1 MNQRMTNYSRRKF
14 IKQLGAGMLI
24 FPILPRWDKATNLRS
39 GKKLGIALVGLGY
52 YSTYELAPAFMETQ
66 NCALAGIVT
75 GTPDKAVRWQERYKI
90 PDKNIYNYQN
100 FDKIIDNDDIDVVY
114 IVLPNSMHH
123 EFTIRA
129 AKAGKHVFCEKPMAL
144 SEKECHEMIDSCR
157 HSGVRL
163 FIGYRLHSD
172 PFHQAAMKFR
182 TARGGHL
189 QAMDSAFAFK
199 IGDPAQWRLKK
210 SLAGG
215 GALMDLGIYCV
226 QASRYC
232 TGAEPIAV
240 KANEEKTD
248 PVKFAEVEETMRM
261 QLEFPDGFTA
271 TAMCSY
277 NLDGNHLKL
286 TSEKEWF
293 ELQSAFS
300 YSGISGRTNNGTLD
314 ILPVNQQA
322 VQMDSFSRCIIEGLP
337 SDAGGKEGLNDLRVI
352 EALYRSVV
360 IGTKVEVRK
369 D

>member
-1 MNQRMTNYSRRKF
+1 MTNYSRRKF
-14 IKQLGAGMLI
+14 ILQLGTGMLAL
-24 FPILPRWDKATNLRS
+24 PILPRLHKAANLLS
-39 GKKLGIALVGLGY
+39 DKKLGIALVGLGN
-52 YSTYELAPAFMETQ
+52 YSTYELAPALMETQ
-66 NCALAGIVT
+66 NCKLAGIVT
-75 GTPDKAVRWQERYKI
+75 GTPEKAVRWKDRYKI

-100 FDKIIDNDDIDVVY
+100 FDKIIDNNDIDVVY

-129 AKAGKHVFCEKPMAL
+129 AKAGKHVICEKPMAV
-144 SEKECHEMIDSCR
+144 SVKECHEMIDSCR
-157 HSGVRL
+157 NSGVRL
-163 FIGYRLHSD
+163 FIGYRLHFD
-172 PFHQAAMKFR
+172 PFHKAAMKFR
-182 TARGGHL
+182 TEQGGHL
-189 QAMDSAFAFK
+189 QTMDSAFAFR

-215 GALMDLGIYCV
+215 GALMDLGIYCI

-240 KANEEKTD
+240 KAIVEKTD
-248 PVKFAEVEETMRM
+248 SVKFAEVEETMRI
-261 QLEFPDGFTA
+261 QFEFPDSVAA

-277 NLDGNHLKL
+277 NLYENHLKL

-300 YSGISGRTNNGTLD
+300 YGGIRGLTNKGKLD

-322 VQMDSFSRCIIEGLP
+322 LQMDGFSRCIINGLP
-337 SDAGGKEGLNDLRVI
+337 SDAEGKEGLNDLRVI
-352 EALYRSVV
+352 EALYMSVAT
-360 IGTKVEVRK
+360 GKKVEVRK

>member
-1 MNQRMTNYSRRKF
+1 MGT
-14 IKQLGAGMLI
+14 GMMMLPI
-24 FPILPRWDKATNLRS
+24 FPRWHRAADLRS

-52 YSTYELAPAFMETQ
+52 YSTYELAPALMETQ
-66 NCALAGIVT
+66 NCTLAGIVT
-75 GTPDKAVRWQERYKI
+75 GTTDKAVKWQERYKI

-100 FDKIIDNDDIDVVY
+100 FDKIIDNDDINVVY
-114 IVLPNSMHH
+114 IVLPNSMHR
-123 EFTIRA
+123 EFTLRA
-129 AKAGKHVFCEKPMAL
+129 AKAGKHVICEKPMAL
-144 SEKECHEMIDSCR
+144 SVKECHEMIDSCR
-157 HSGVRL
+157 SSGVRL
-163 FIGYRLHSD
+163 FIGYRLHFD

-182 TARGGHL
+182 KVAGGRL
-189 QAMDSAFAFK
+189 QAMDSAFAFR
-199 IGDPAQWRLKK
+199 IGDPSQWRLRK

-215 GALMDLGIYCV
+215 GALMDLGVYCI

-232 TGAEPIAV
+232 IGTEPVAAMAI
-240 KANEEKTD
+240 EEKTD
-248 PVKFAEVEETMRM
+248 PVKFAEVEETMRF

-277 NLDGNHLKL
+277 NLEANHLKL

-300 YSGISGRTNNGTLD
+300 YGGIRGQTNRGKLD

-322 VQMDSFSRCIIEGLP
+322 LQMDGFSRCIIDGLP
-337 SDAGGKEGLNDLRVI
+337 SDAEGNEGLNDLRVI

-360 IGTKVEVRK
+360 ARTKVDVRK